1 MQSLLTILIG
11 LTSSWYFTDLSSDSF
26 LQSIVAPIGIFIFL
40 ISFLLWLVIK
50 GGMGGKAN
58 SGDTGGGSFDGGCGD

>member
-11 LTSSWYFTDLSSDSF
+11 LTSSWYFTDLSSDSI
-26 LQSIVAPIGIFIFL
+26 LNSILARFGIFIFL
-40 ISFLLWLVIK
+40 ISFILWLVTK

-58 SGDTGGGSFDGGCGD
+58 SSDIGGGSFDGGGD